1 MTSDGHAT
9 SAARSF
15 LHCEGALPC
24 PAGTSPY
31 RVKGEFWRQMAGV
44 ISHHDDKTN
53 GGVTRVLERE
63 GLAEF
68 ATRSFLTSSLYDV
81 LPMPRVV
88 MAVAEARSRDLRELT
103 AKMGRASAE
112 SQMSGVYGNLMRA
125 VTPDNFA
132 ARFGSTITYFYDF
145 VPLTGEDLPGGGA
158 RLFCGAVPLC
168 VAEWWSIVT
177 GQFVDVLLT
186 GHGASRVEVDW
197 RIAPTEVERGVP
209 CGTVTGD
216 VRWTA

>member
-1 MTSDGHAT
+1 MSAA
-9 SAARSF
+9 AARSF

-31 RVKGEFWRQMAGV
+31 RVKGEYWRQMATA
-44 ISHHDDKTN
+44 ISHHDGRTN

-63 GLAEF
+63 GIAEF
-68 ATRSFLTSSLYDV
+68 ATRSFLTPSLYDV

-145 VPLTGEDLPGGGA
+145 APLTGEDLPGGGA
-158 RLFCGAVPLC
+158 RLFCDGVPLC

-177 GQFVDVLLT
+177 GQFVEVVLT
-186 GHGASRVEVDW
+186 GQGARRVEVDW
-197 RIAPTEVERGVP
+197 RIAPAGVDRGVP

>member
-1 MTSDGHAT
+1 MSAA
-9 SAARSF
+9 AARSF

-31 RVKGEFWRQMAGV
+31 RVKGEFWRQIAAA
-44 ISHHDDKTN
+44 ISYHDGRTD

-63 GLAEF
+63 GIGEF
-68 ATRSFLTSSLYDV
+68 ATRFFLTSSLYDV

-112 SQMSGVYGNLMRA
+112 SQMNGVYGTLMRG

-132 ARFGSTITYFYDF
+132 ARFASTITYFYDF
-145 VPLTGEDLPGGGA
+145 VPLTGEDLPGGGV
-158 RLFCGAVPLC
+158 RFSCDGVPLC

-177 GQFVDVLLT
+177 GQFVDVVLT
-186 GHGASRVEVDW
+186 GQGATRVEVDW
-197 RIAPTEVERGVP
+197 RIAPAGVARGVP
-209 CGTVTGD
+209 CGKVTGD

>member
-1 MTSDGHAT
+1 MSAA
-9 SAARSF
+9 AARSF

-31 RVKGEFWRQMAGV
+31 RIKGEFWRQMALV
-44 ISHHDDKTN
+44 IEHNDGRTS

-63 GLAEF
+63 GIADYATQAFLA
-68 ATRSFLTSSLYDV
+68 SSLYDV

-145 VPLTGEDLPGGGA
+145 APLTGEDLPGGGV
-158 RLFCGAVPLC
+158 RLFRDGVPLC

-177 GQFVDVLLT
+177 RQFVDVVLT
-186 GHGASRVEVDW
+186 GHGASRVTVEW